1 MGQTPGKLNLINK
14 IKPDGGNNNSQQP
27 GESYTAVLENDEIV
41 ITNSATGEE
50 SRIKKTPEVWEP
62 FTDEFFQCNGFIKCN
77 LYKCRRFNY
86 GYKS

>member
-14 IKPDGGNNNSQQP
+14 IKPDGGNNNNSQQP

-50 SRIKKTPEVWEP
+50 SRIK
-62 FTDEFFQCNGFIKCN
+62 N
-77 LYKCRRFNY
+77 
-86 GYKS
+86 S